1 MPGGLPM
8 SAAAPEYGSL
18 PASHSAVSPGESVF
32 GYGLTWSGPCS
43 AVGSVWGVVYGWFDG
58 TASPPRTSSIAT
70 SENRSDVPEVV
81 LSDSRL
87 PTLRRNSVT

>member
-1 MPGGLPM
+1 M
-8 SAAAPEYGSL
+8 
-18 PASHSAVSPGESVF
+18 
-32 GYGLTWSGPCS
+32 
-43 AVGSVWGVVYGWFDG
+43 VWGDVYGCCDG

-81 LSDSRL
+81 LSDSVL